1 MSIPRSRDLRL
12 LAGAAGLSALGDFMA
27 IFPLIL
33 HVQQRTGSAF
43 AVSALI
49 FALWGPVVLAAGL
62 AGAIV
67 DRFENRRILIAVSL
81 GQAAVVSRR
90 CSSCV
95 DNLWALL
102 AADDAAGLRRR
113 AEPAGRVRARP
124 RGSRTE
130 HRRRAGQRADG
141 DGALGRLHR
150 RPARRRRARRGGP
163 PVARAGA
170 ERAVVRRRGGRGSC
184 CCALGVARARAAA
197 PRARCA
203 PATGSPSSLRERDL
217 AVTLGGAVAA
227 LALFSISATAEPF
240 FVTDVLGAGSLA
252 YGVLLTSWTVGMAAG
267 SAGLAHRVGRARL
280 AAGGLVAIV
289 VQGLGIAGG
298 ALSSVLW
305 MALIGF
311 SVGGVAHGVKNVLLR
326 TLIHER
332 APEALRGRAFAA
344 YNGARN
350 GAELG
355 ALVLGGIVVGALGAR
370 TALLVA
376 GLGPALIGATCSA
389 RSHAPPRRG
398 GAHHKRRE
406 SAPCTHPGM
415 SSKPMVMGEY
425 EGRQIDAGAMRIA
438 FESMPAQFPPD
449 ESPFKGLPDDRCQCD
464 HWGYLF
470 KGSFRVTY
478 KRRARRDRPRR

>member
-12 LAGAAGLSALGDFMA
+12 LAGAAGLSALGDFIA

-81 GQAAVVSRR
+81 AQAVVVAAMLL
-90 CSSCV
+90 CV
-95 DNLWALL
+95 ESLWALL
-102 AADDAAGLRRR
+102 PLMMLLGFGVALSQPAEFALVPAAAGPNVDAAVANGLMETARAVGFTAGPLVGGALGAAGFLRLALALNALSFLVVAAVAVLLRARRR
-113 AEPAGRVRARP
+113 PERADGSGGAVRAR
-124 RGSRTE
+124 
-130 HRRRAGQRADG
+130 DG
-141 DGALGRLHR
+141 FAFL
-150 RPARRRRARRGGP
+150 
-163 PVARAGA
+163 V
-170 ERAVVRRRGGRGSC
+170 
-184 CCALGVARARAAA
+184 
-197 PRARCA
+197 
-203 PATGSPSSLRERDL
+203 RERDV

-227 LALFSISATAEPF
+227 LALFSMSATAEPF

-252 YGVLLTSWTVGMAAG
+252 YGVLLTSWTLGMAAG

-280 AAGGLVAIV
+280 AAGALAALL

-305 MALIGF
+305 IALIGF

-332 APEALRGRAFAA
+332 VPEALRGRAFAA

-370 TALLVA
+370 AALLVA
-376 GLGPALIGATCSA
+376 GLGPALIGAAC
-389 RSHAPPRRG
+389 
-398 GAHHKRRE
+398 
-406 SAPCTHPGM
+406 
-415 SSKPMVMGEY
+415 
-425 EGRQIDAGAMRIA
+425 
-438 FESMPAQFPPD
+438 
-449 ESPFKGLPDDRCQCD
+449 L
-464 HWGYLF
+464 LLL
-470 KGSFRVTY
+470 VTR
-478 KRRARRDRPRR
+478 RRAAAAVTTNEGSVLHARVQG